1 MKTLYRD
8 DEWYKKKKEDVDV
21 EVVEVVGLLMRRREG
36 WRDKSCDEEKRVVP
50 CNRAVCVCG
59 RGMMLF
65 SERDGFAAK
74 TRESKEMR
82 RRNYSS
88 SSIRAIRRGRG
99 RDGLYGCRCRL

>member
-8 DEWYKKKKEDVDV
+8 DDWYKKKKDVDV
-21 EVVEVVGLLMRRREG
+21 VVKVDGVV
-36 WRDKSCDEEKRVVP
+36 DEEGRDGETKAVTRGEASCPVQP
-50 CNRAVCVCG
+50 CCVCG

-88 SSIRAIRRGRG
+88 SSIRATRRGRG